1 MELKM
6 IILVFILKILFVTN
20 FVASTSEVFPEING
34 LEKDGEVEIYNSDNL
49 YDYINGAAD
58 SYLNYDFESLDL
70 QRYRGEND
78 QSLKIEIYKHSN
90 ASTGFGIYSSERP
103 AEGNWVKIGDQ
114 GYFEKGILNFYKGR
128 YYVKIM
134 TYDIEN
140 SKDML
145 VNTASSVSEK
155 LDCDKEILTVFEL
168 FPSERKKENSEKY
181 IHKNFMG
188 YETLSGVFT
197 AEYEIEGNYFE
208 LFYIEKE
215 NDKICGEMLE
225 EYFRSIKL
233 DSIKFNKGKLLVKDP
248 YQGDFNIIWNKNILI
263 GAINYSDAKL
273 AEKYLELM
281 NTTIKSHLP

>member
-145 VNTASSVSEK
+145 VNTASLVSEK
-155 LDCDKEILTVFEL
+155 LESGNELLTALEF
-168 FPSERKKENSEKY
+168 FPDSGKQANSEKY
-181 IHKNFMG
+181 IHKNFLG
-188 YETLSGVFT
+188 YESLSEAFT
-197 AEYEIEGNYFE
+197 AGYDVDGEKFTMFLIKKMSNNNCKQMLFNYFNSIN
-208 LFYIEKE
+208 LDKEK
-215 NDKICGEMLE
+215 
-225 EYFRSIKL
+225 IKEGGIL
-233 DSIKFNKGKLLVKDP
+233 IKDP
-248 YQGDFNIIWNKNILI
+248 YQGEISIIWQNKYVFGVINNSNIEL
-263 GAINYSDAKL
+263 S
-273 AEKYLELM
+273 EKYLRNMSISL
-281 NTTIKSHLP
+281 NL